1 MALAIRKI
9 GTKTLDLWCGRVE
22 NFTADCLFTSNVEL
36 PDYESLKNECREGSL
51 RHVAIV
57 LSGEVLTS
65 EALKIKELALQH
77 LKSPQDSNPMRL
89 TLLCESL
96 ASYEKLAETVEK
108 LKIEIPRLT

>member
-22 NFTADCLFTSNVEL
+22 NFSADCLYTSNVEL
-36 PDYESLKNECREGSL
+36 PDYESLKNECTASSF

-57 LSGEVLTS
+57 LSAEVLATGAS
-65 EALKIKELALQH
+65 AVKELALQH
-77 LKSPQDSNPMRL
+77 LKSPQECSPMRL

-96 ASYEKLAETVEK
+96 DSYEKLAETIEK